1 MERIISEYLDQFN
14 ILYCMIIS
22 SIFAAGGA
30 SAEIINGA
38 SESSSLSEMIVG
50 PLGALALAVVI
61 LYFSVKLLIKK
72 DKKADDLYERL
83 IKSKEK
89 EIESLKKN

>member
-61 LYFSVKLLIKK
+61 LYFSVKLLIKQLLPSSQWLFLSQ
-72 DKKADDLYERL
+72 AYTGVTWSHLTQ
-83 IKSKEK
+83 
-89 EIESLKKN
+89 